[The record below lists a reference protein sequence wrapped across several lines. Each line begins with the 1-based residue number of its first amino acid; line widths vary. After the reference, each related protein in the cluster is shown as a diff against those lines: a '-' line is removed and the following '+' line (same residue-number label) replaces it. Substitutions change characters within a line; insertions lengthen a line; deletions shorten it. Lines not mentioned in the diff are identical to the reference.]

1 MTRKIRANPIRTKIF
16 TGELDNSP
24 VGDLLLAASDKGLV
38 AVEWKNAHNE
48 FDNYLRRFSHSITSD
63 PSMLNHFAEEL
74 SEYFLRKRKRFTF
87 PIDWSLMREF
97 QRQVLLITYRIPFG
111 ETRTYG
117 EIAKQMGNQNFSRA
131 VGRAQALNPMPLVIP
146 CHRVIGTDGRL
157 HGYGGGQ
164 GLTTKEWLLKMEGA
178 ILA

>member
-1 MTRKIRANPIRTKIF
+1 MTRNILANPIRTQIY

-48 FDNYLRRFSHSITSD
+48 FDNYLQRFSDSITSN
-63 PSMLNHFAEEL
+63 PSMLNDFVEEL
-74 SEYFLRKRKRFTF
+74 GEYFLRKRKRFTF

-117 EIAKQMGNQNFSRA
+117 EIAKQMGNENFARA

-164 GLTTKEWLLKMEGA
+164 GLLTKEWLLKMEGA
-178 ILA
+178 LLA